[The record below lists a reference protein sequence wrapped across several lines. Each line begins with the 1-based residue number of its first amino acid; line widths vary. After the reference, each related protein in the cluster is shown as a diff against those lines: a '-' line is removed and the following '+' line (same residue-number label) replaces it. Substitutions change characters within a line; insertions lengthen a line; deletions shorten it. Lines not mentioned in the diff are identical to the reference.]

1 MEAPKLDDR
10 TAPDVLA
17 QAQELAKTTYLAG
30 VWTGYADPGD
40 PAFQL
45 LGVFGRLME
54 ILIERLNRVPEKN
67 LLAFLDMVG
76 VEPSPGFPAALPV
89 TFLPSPKAP
98 EGGLIPAGTQVATTQ
113 TDVADAQ
120 LFETRRAIHATP
132 AKLVAALN
140 LLATEDK
147 YSIIPAPTLP
157 PKPVDLSSPPEI
169 TVLSPGASG
178 LLDLPHRLYL
188 ASAALFG
195 RKETLDVTLVFTVV
209 AGDPSVLN
217 GANLRWQKLDKATK
231 AWMNTGAT
239 YPPAPAG
246 QVQVVL
252 SSFGEND
259 KTVIAGREDF
269 WVVVDYDG
277 PLTGG
282 VLLPSISSVKGS
294 LAPAG
299 SATSAHAPAQ
309 LAFANTFPLDLS
321 KPFLPFGVRPRYGD
335 AFYVSSSRALAPEV
349 DVVTLTVDVKGYTPA
364 DLQAVF
370 KDVTILTTVTTT
382 VLWQYL
388 ATDGTWKAITEFQ
401 HTLTASPGAPPVIVR
416 QIRRDGVLT
425 TTEEGTFFGLVGTSQ
440 SVFSFTLPSD
450 IGSQKVHG
458 QDGFW
463 IRALL
468 KSEDPYGRDAFI
480 ASADPLK
487 VVGSTLLPP
496 VVEDTDFSF
505 TYKSQLQDVSR
516 IVTENNLRRVD
527 HGPGSSA
534 GYPIA
539 PFIAPWT
546 QTVGTQPAIF
556 AGGAAVYLGFD
567 RPFGDVYISLYFR
580 LRENFPTVDTPAE
593 GGKPIVAW
601 EYLAPGWTW
610 RPLDVEDET
619 AQLIGSGTASF
630 VAREDAV
637 PVALFDGSGAPLE
650 RSLYWLRA
658 RLASGHYERPP
669 VLLGVYPNT
678 VVADNLFSFRSEL
691 VLGSGSGE
699 KSQKLALPKA
709 PVLGG
714 ELWVRE
720 PEAPPRAELDALRE
734 ELGRAVSLFAGEEAA
749 APGEPVEPAKEGERQ
764 VWVRWVRAPN
774 FLGSGP
780 RSRHYTLN
788 PLDGALGL
796 GDGSQGMMAPPLKDN
811 LVFRDFRTGGGEE
824 ANRVAVPLAVKELKS
839 SLPYVDKVFNV
850 EGAVGGSD
858 PWDLEDILSFGPQFI
873 KNKGRAVSAEDFEWM
888 VLQRFSQVARVKAL
902 STRAP
907 GPAGLVFKPGAVT
920 LVVVPK
926 SHERLPRPSSALLE
940 TIRDFIAEQALG
952 AIATDIYVLGP
963 GFTVVAVSARVR
975 ALDPRTN
982 SEVERRA
989 LQALED
995 FFHPLYGGESRE
1007 GWSFGRDV
1015 QLSEVYAVLQRV
1027 DGVDYVESVEF
1038 PDAPGATSLDIGENN
1053 LVASGS
1059 HHIEMI

>member
-1 MEAPKLDDR
+1 MDAPKLDDR
-10 TAPDVLA
+10 IAQDVVA
-17 QAQELAKTTYLAG
+17 QAQELAKTTYLPG
-30 VWTGYADPGD
+30 IWTGYADPTD

-67 LLAFLDMVG
+67 LLAFLDLVG

-89 TFLPSPKAP
+89 TFLPSANGP
-98 EGGLIPAGTQVATTQ
+98 GGLIPAGTQVATTQ

-120 LFETRRAIHATP
+120 VFETRRAIYATP
-132 AKLVAALN
+132 AKLLAAVN
-140 LLATEDK
+140 LLATDDK
-147 YSIIPAPTLP
+147 YSVVPVPALL
-157 PKPVDLSSPPEI
+157 PKPADLASPPEL
-169 TVLSPGASG
+169 TVLSPSASA

-195 RKETLDVTLVFTVV
+195 RKETLDVTLVFTIA
-209 AGDPSVLN
+209 AGDGSLLN
-217 GANLRWQKLDKATK
+217 GANLRWQKLDKNTK
-231 AWMNTGAT
+231 TWVSAGPT
-239 YPPAPAG
+239 YPPSPAG

-259 KTVIAGREDF
+259 QTAIAGREDF
-269 WVVVDYDG
+269 WVVCDYDG
-277 PLTGG
+277 PLTGA
-282 VLLPSISSVKGS
+282 VPSFASIKGS

-299 SATSAHAPAQ
+299 SATSAHAPAP
-309 LAFANTFPLDLS
+309 LAFANAFALDLS
-321 KPFLPFGVRPRYGD
+321 KPFLPFGERPRYGD
-335 AFYVSSSRALAPEV
+335 AFYVSNPRALAPEV
-349 DVVTLTVDVKGYTPA
+349 DAVTLIVDVKGYTA
-364 DLQAVF
+364 AELQALF
-370 KDVTILTTVTTT
+370 KDVTSGTTVTTT

-388 ATDGTWKAITEFQ
+388 AADGTWKTITEFKQ
-401 HTLTASPGAPPVIVR
+401 TLTVTPPIPVTIVR
-416 QIRRDGVLT
+416 QVRRDGTLT
-425 TTEEGTFFGLVGTSQ
+425 TTEDGTFFGVGTTKQ
-440 SVFSFTLPSD
+440 SLFSFTVPTD
-450 IGSQKVHG
+450 IGVQKVHG
-458 QDGFW
+458 EDGFW

-480 ASADPLK
+480 ASATPLT
-487 VVGSTLLPP
+487 VMGSTLMPP
-496 VVEDTDFSF
+496 VVEAMDFSF
-505 TYKSQLQDVSR
+505 TYKSQLQDVAR

-534 GYPIA
+534 AYPIA
-539 PFIAPWT
+539 PFVAPWT
-546 QTVGTQPAIF
+546 QGLGTQPAIF
-556 AGGAAVYLGFD
+556 AGGPALYLGFD
-567 RPFGDVYISLYFR
+567 KPFGDVYISLFFR
-580 LRENFPTVDTPAE
+580 LRESFPTVDTPAE
-593 GGKPIVAW
+593 GGKPLVAW
-601 EYLAPGWTW
+601 EYLAPGGAWK
-610 RPLDVEDET
+610 PLDVEDET

-630 VAREDAV
+630 VAKEDAIAA
-637 PVALFDGSGAPLE
+637 ALFNGGGAALE
-650 RSLYWLRA
+650 PSLYWLRA
-658 RLASGHYERPP
+658 RLASGFYERPP

-699 KSQKLALPKA
+699 KSQRLTVPKA

-720 PEAPPRAELDALRE
+720 PEAPPRAELDLLRE
-734 ELGRAVSLFAGEEAA
+734 ELARAVSPFAGEVPA
-749 APGEPVEPAKEGERQ
+749 APGKPTELAQEGERQ
-764 VWVRWVRAPN
+764 MWVRWVRVPN

-796 GDGSQGMMAPPLKDN
+796 GDGSQGMMAPLLKDN
-811 LVFRDFRTGGGEE
+811 LVFRAFRTGGGEKT
-824 ANRVAVPLAVKELKS
+824 NLVAVPLAVKELRS

-858 PWDLEDILSFGPQFI
+858 PWDTDDILSFGPQFI

-888 VLQRFSQVARVKAL
+888 VLQRFSQVARVKSL

-907 GPAGLVFKPGAVT
+907 GPGGLVFKPGAVT
-920 LVVVPK
+920 LVIVPK

-940 TIRDFIAEQALG
+940 TIRDFVAEQALG
-952 AIATDIYVLGP
+952 AIVSDIHVLGP

-995 FFHPLYGGESRE
+995 FFHPLYGGESRQ

-1027 DGVDYVESVEF
+1027 EGVDYVESAEF
-1038 PDAPGATSLDIGENN
+1038 PDAPSATSLDVGENN